1 MTKLDAPE
9 RPVSD
14 PAEEAM
20 ATVLRAEREA
30 REAIER
36 TRIEADRMAEAARSR
51 ARAVAERT
59 ERRIR
64 SVVGAFESELAQR
77 LAEIDAQA
85 AAITQP
91 HRLSADELSALQHA
105 VRALAHE
112 LAGARP

>member
-1 MTKLDAPE
+1 MTQHSAPE

-30 REAIER
+30 RETIER

-51 ARAVAERT
+51 ARAVAERS

-64 SVVGAFESELAQR
+64 SVVGAFERKLAER
-77 LAEIDAQA
+77 LAEIDVQA
-85 AAITQP
+85 ATITQP
-91 HRLSADELSALQHA
+91 HRLSADELSALQRA

-112 LAGARP
+112 LAGVPP